1 MPKLGPEPIPAAHS
15 ISPLSAWFPSK
26 QSTRPRDLP
35 QRRLAA
41 PLLVSPVR
49 SHTPCNRWQS
59 GLLERVLREA
69 LLSPRRG
76 PMVSGASSTSERNR
90 LGAGFGLLRWP
101 WISPFMRTPPR
112 RILIPAH
119 CLSSPHVHISR
130 PPPPISP
137 PKPKPR
143 TEPWSP
149 YHYRKH
155 RERKEHRR
163 RCSQSRSPPSLQPR
177 HGASPVGTAPIHGLA
192 VLGWHEA

>member
-35 QRRLAA
+35 QRRLAG

-130 PPPPISP
+130 PPPLALQN
-137 PKPKPR
+137 
-143 TEPWSP
+143 
-149 YHYRKH
+149 
-155 RERKEHRR
+155 
-163 RCSQSRSPPSLQPR
+163 QSRARSHGRPTIIANTEKEKSTVAVVANPAHPPSLQPR